1 MDAHAEML
9 AKAQEQDLARQ
20 RQIENQKQSLNRML
34 EREQA
39 VREIAMEAV
48 ADGNNS
54 QYIDRILEVLNG

>member
-1 MDAHAEML
+1 MDANAEML
-9 AKAQEQDLARQ
+9 ARAQEQDLNRQ

-48 ADGNNS
+48 AEGNNS